1 MPSLPLRPRSASELV
16 DAAFQILRG
25 HYPHFVMG
33 AAIAYVPLLLVQ
45 VALVSDPVRL
55 VSRPELSFVIYL
67 CALLDHAVM
76 SAILLVC
83 AAQAYLGDPVDVG
96 AAVRKALPKIPAVL
110 VSSIVRYI
118 GVVAGMF
125 VFLVGAPYI
134 VARWFAVTPVLV
146 LERRGLGGAF
156 SRSSALS
163 RGQKLHILATLL
175 LTSILYLMLAF
186 GGQVVVFLLVK
197 NLVVQAVVT
206 ALLTI
211 LIYPVVAITYA
222 LLYFDTRIKNEGF
235 DIELMTNA
243 LEGGSA
249 VREPAA
255 S

>member
-16 DAAFQILRG
+16 DAAFQILRA
-25 HYPHFVMG
+25 HYAQFVMG
-33 AAIAYVPLLLVQ
+33 AAIAYVPLLLIQLV
-45 VALVSDPVRL
+45 LVSDPARL
-55 VSRPELSFVIYL
+55 VTRPELSLVVYL
-67 CALLDHAVM
+67 CALLDHAIM

-96 AAVRKALPKIPAVL
+96 AAVRKALPKLPAV
-110 VSSIVRYI
+110 VVTSIVRFFAV
-118 GVVAGMF
+118 GVGSF

-134 VARWFAVTPVLV
+134 LARWFAVTPALV
-146 LERRGLGGAF
+146 LERRGLFESF

-163 RGQKLHILATLL
+163 KGQKLHILATLL
-175 LTSILYLMLAF
+175 LTSVIYFMLAF

-197 NLVVQAVVT
+197 NLIVQAVVT
-206 ALLTI
+206 AVLTI

-243 LEGGSA
+243 LEGGGA
-249 VREPAA
+249 LREPAA